1 MKYYLLDK
9 PLFQKSFSQKDGSLR
24 GYEILALYSLFQLLY
39 MQKNR
44 SLGPGILEA
53 LLTKVKSPF
62 HRQYRMK
69 GHVTGS
75 LQHIPD

>member
-1 MKYYLLDK
+1 
-9 PLFQKSFSQKDGSLR
+9 
-24 GYEILALYSLFQLLY
+24 
-39 MQKNR
+39 MQKTR

-75 LQHIPD
+75 LQHIPN

>member
-1 MKYYLLDK
+1 
-9 PLFQKSFSQKDGSLR
+9 
-24 GYEILALYSLFQLLY
+24 

-44 SLGPGILEA
+44 SLGPDILEA

-62 HRQYRMK
+62 HRQYWMK

-75 LQHIPD
+75 LQHIPN